1 MKQFSDIPALLRE
14 REQQHLL
21 RRRVLLQSPQS
32 VMPVI
37 NGRSLLS
44 FCSND
49 YLGLANHPRI
59 KASMKAAIED
69 CGVGS
74 GASHLIDGHHQ
85 QHELLEQELAAFCG
99 REAALV
105 FSTGYMANLGVMAAL
120 MDRKDTIVQDKINHA
135 SLIDGAKLAQSTLLR
150 YRHNDVG
157 HLQQLLQQ
165 AKGKKLV
172 VTDGVFSMDGDC
184 APLTDISNVAKQE
197 NAWVMVDDAHGFG
210 VLGPQGSGLVN
221 HLGLSTDDVALSI
234 GTLGKAFGTSGAFVA
249 GDRSTIDY
257 LLQFARTYIYTTATP
272 PAIAAATRTALQLVK
287 QADAPRAH
295 LQALI
300 AQLRAGLETLGLA
313 IMPSTTPIQPVLVGS
328 NEEALRM
335 SAALRKRGML
345 VTAIRPPTVP
355 DGTAR
360 LRITL
365 SASHSADQVNQLLNA
380 LSDIK

>member
-1 MKQFSDIPALLRE
+1 MKQFSDIPALLQQ
-14 REQQHLL
+14 REQNYLL
-21 RRRVLLQSPQS
+21 RKRVILQSAQS
-32 VMPVI
+32 VTPVI

-69 CGVGS
+69 CGVGA

-120 MDRKDTIVQDKINHA
+120 MGRQDTILQDKINHA
-135 SLIDGAKLAQSTLLR
+135 SLIDGAKLAQSNLLR
-150 YRHNDVG
+150 YRHNDAA
-157 HLQQLLQQ
+157 HLQQLLQG

-184 APLTDISNVAKQE
+184 APLNELCHVAKQE

-210 VLGPQGSGLVN
+210 VLGPHGSGLVTQ
-221 HLGLSTDDVALSI
+221 LGLTSNDVALSV

-249 GDRSTIDY
+249 GDQSTIDY

-287 QADAPRAH
+287 QADGARAH

-300 AQLRAGLETLGLA
+300 GQLRTGLDTLGFSV
-313 IMPSTTPIQPVLVGS
+313 MPSLTPIQPIMVGT
-328 NEEALRM
+328 NEEALRL
-335 SAALRKRGML
+335 SAALKKRGLL

-365 SASHSADQVNQLLNA
+365 SASHSTQQVDQLLNA
-380 LSDIK
+380 LGDSL

>member
-1 MKQFSDIPALLRE
+1 
-14 REQQHLL
+14 
-21 RRRVLLQSPQS
+21 
-32 VMPVI
+32 
-37 NGRSLLS
+37 
-44 FCSND
+44 
-49 YLGLANHPRI
+49 
-59 KASMKAAIED
+59 
-69 CGVGS
+69 
-74 GASHLIDGHHQ
+74 
-85 QHELLEQELAAFCG
+85 
-99 REAALV
+99 
-105 FSTGYMANLGVMAAL
+105 